1 MSELLIPAI
10 RQYRHNN
17 SDDFVFGYDQ
27 DETDRTVAGLIKERD
42 ELKVFVCHMA
52 KMVLRGCINLGDEN
66 NQEVRRLSKI
76 GDL

>member
-1 MSELLIPAI
+1 MSELLIPAL

-17 SDDFVFGYDQ
+17 GDGFVFGYDKS
-27 DETDRTVAGLIKERD
+27 ETDRTVSALIKERD

-76 GDL
+76 GEV